1 VNNKK
6 QKEKKVYKKVLKK
19 SKYWPIV
26 KLFSNRQ
33 KFMNEV
39 SLISQEKLKKKLKE
53 KSIIE
58 EIKNTLY
65 REKLR
70 ISRIQWKADPA
81 DDLPVV
87 VQKLLPPPF
96 VPIHDQ
102 VADGEAKVV
111 KVTMIIEE
119 KIIEIDDDGTLF
131 RVFAFN
137 DSVPGP
143 LIVVHEGDYI
153 ELTLINPEK
162 NNFQHNIDF
171 HASTGALGGGGLTHV
186 LPGEEVILRWKAI
199 KSGVFV
205 YHCAPGGAMVPWHVV
220 KGMNGAV
227 MVLPRDGLKDRDGN
241 PIRYDKAY
249 YIGEQDFYIPKD
261 EYGNYKIFKEPGDG
275 YSETLEVM
283 RTLTPSHVV
292 FNGAV
297 DSLTGE
303 NAMTAEVGETVLF
316 IHAQSNRDTRPH
328 LIGGHGDFV
337 WPNGSFNDP
346 PRTNLETWFVPGGAA
361 AAAIYTFH
369 QPGTYVYLNHNLIEA
384 FILGAKAE
392 VQVNGKWNDDLMKQI
407 KEPSDID
414 WNTYEQHLLSL
425 VDK

>member
-1 VNNKK
+1 MNINYKLDLENKK
-6 QKEKKVYKKVLKK
+6 DEWDKFEDQEFSLDFLNISNKVAFF
-19 SKYWPIV
+19 IV
-26 KLFSNRQ
+26 VIFL
-33 KFMNEV
+33 
-39 SLISQEKLKKKLKE
+39 
-53 KSIIE
+53 SIIFFV
-58 EIKNTLY
+58 TFTA
-65 REKLR
+65 
-70 ISRIQWKADPA
+70 KADPA

>member
-1 VNNKK
+1 MSRRKGETMNN
-6 QKEKKVYKKVLKK
+6 
-19 SKYWPIV
+19 I
-26 KLFSNRQ
+26 
-33 KFMNEV
+33 
-39 SLISQEKLKKKLKE
+39 KLKTNLENYQDEWKNFEEKE
-53 KSIIE
+53 FSLDFLNIGNKVALFIIIFFFTIVMIAAFKINAE
-58 EIKNTLY
+58 TV
-65 REKLR
+65 
-70 ISRIQWKADPA
+70 

-87 VQKLLPPPF
+87 IQELVSPPF
-96 VPIHDQ
+96 VPVHNQ
-102 VADGEAKVV
+102 VADEKAKVI
-111 KVTMIIEE
+111 KVTMIVEE
-119 KIIEIDDDGTLF
+119 KIIEIDDEGTQF

-162 NNFQHNIDF
+162 NNFEHNIDF

-199 KSGVFV
+199 KPGVFV

-261 EYGNYKIFKEPGDG
+261 EYGNYKIFREPGDG

-283 RTLTPSHVV
+283 KTLTPTHVV
-292 FNGAV
+292 FNGSV
-297 DSLTGE
+297 DALTGE
-303 NAMTAEVGETVLF
+303 NALTAEVGETVLF
-316 IHAQSNRDTRPH
+316 IHAQANRDTRPP
-328 LIGGHGDFV
+328 LIGGHGDYV

-361 AAAIYTFH
+361 AAAIYTFR
-369 QPGTYVYLNHNLIEA
+369 QPGTYLYLNHNLIES

-392 VQVNGKWNDDLMKQI
+392 VQVSGEWNDDLMKQI

-414 WNTYEQHLLSL
+414 WDAYVEHNSQLNN
-425 VDK
+425 